1 MSVSKLVLLL
11 TSGIVMVNSFPNVEN
26 GVEDNGNTGI
36 FVVKEDND
44 NVTLTAEQDLEE
56 CAEDEW
62 SCHQKGIEVSNCRG
76 YSCVKHMT
84 RCVLLQP
91 QSQIYYHKILP
102 HFIHLTIWIMKVSL
116 KLNYPFFHE
125 LKEFKRI

>member
-11 TSGIVMVNSFPNVEN
+11 TSGIVMVNSFPNVDP
-26 GVEDNGNTGI
+26 GVDNSNTGI

-62 SCHQKGIEVSNCRG
+62 SCHQKGIEVSNCIQ
-76 YSCVKHMT
+76 V
-84 RCVLLQP
+84 
-91 QSQIYYHKILP
+91 IL
-102 HFIHLTIWIMKVSL
+102 V
-116 KLNYPFFHE
+116 
-125 LKEFKRI
+125 